1 MRDDMATQP
10 EDIDIDLDPPA
21 EDPENPVD
29 PQDPENPDDPP
40 EDEEEIV
47 FGDDPTVP
55 ADDDSAVIRHLR
67 AELKRRTQELAERP
81 APQPKP
87 VEIGPKPTLETCEWD
102 EEKFE
107 TELTAWHDRQ
117 RQAEA
122 QRSDAEKQAEAAN
135 KAFATDVERFNTAR
149 TSLKVPGAPE
159 AIDTA
164 LSSLSQVQ
172 QAALVT
178 GADNAALVLAALGK
192 HPGKLAELAG
202 IANPIK
208 FAVAV
213 AKLEGTL
220 KVQSRRKAPE
230 PENVTTGNAGVRAE
244 KTDKALERL
253 EAEASR
259 NGGDR
264 SKIIAY
270 KAGLKKAGK
279 A

>member
-1 MRDDMATQP
+1 MATQP
-10 EDIDIDLDPPA
+10 EDDEILDIPA

-29 PQDPENPDDPP
+29 PQDPESPEDPP

-55 ADDDSAVIRHLR
+55 TEDDSAVIRHLR
-67 AELKRRTQELAERP
+67 AELKRKTQELAERP
-81 APQPKP
+81 APQPKTI
-87 VEIGPKPTLETCEWD
+87 EIGPKPTLEACEWD
-102 EEKFE
+102 EDKFE

-122 QRSDAEKQAEAAN
+122 QRTDAEKSAEAAN
-135 KAFATDVERFNTAR
+135 KAFAGDVERFNTAR
-149 TSLKVPGAPE
+149 ATLKVTGAPE

-164 LSSLSQVQ
+164 LSSLSPVQ

-178 GADNAALVLAALGK
+178 GADNAAVVLAALGK
-192 HPGKLAELAG
+192 HPAKLAELAG
-202 IANPIK
+202 IDNPIK

-230 PENVTTGNAGVRAE
+230 PENVTTGNTGVRGE
-244 KTDKALERL
+244 TTDKKLERM
-253 EAEASR
+253 EAEAAR

-264 SKIIAY
+264 TQIAAY
-270 KAGLKKAGK
+270 KAQLRKAGK

>member
-1 MRDDMATQP
+1 MATQP
-10 EDIDIDLDPPA
+10 EDDEILDIPA

-55 ADDDSAVIRHLR
+55 AEDDSAVIRHLR
-67 AELKRRTQELAERP
+67 AELKRKTQELAERP

-87 VEIGPKPTLETCEWD
+87 IEIGEKPTLEACEWD

-107 TELTAWHDRQ
+107 SELLAWKDRQ

-122 QRSDAEKQAEAAN
+122 QRSDAEKGAEAAS
-135 KAFATDVERFNTAR
+135 KAFLGDVERFNTAR
-149 TSLKVPGAPE
+149 TTLKVPGAPE

-178 GADNAALVLAALGK
+178 AADNAAVVLAALGK
-192 HPGKLAELAG
+192 HPGKLADLAG
-202 IANPIK
+202 IENPIK

-230 PENVTTGNAGVRAE
+230 PENVTTGNTGVRPGA
-244 KTDKALERL
+244 TDK
-253 EAEASR
+253 EAERQEKRAMER
-259 NGGDR
+259 GGDVSDLLR
-264 SKIIAY
+264 RNREARRTAQARK
-270 KAGLKKAGK
+270 
-279 A
+279 